1 MKKKDI
7 MDIFV
12 DNKPQNQNNQNN
24 QNNENNEN
32 TMVDN
37 DINKFE
43 D

>member
-12 DNKPQNQNNQNN
+12 DNKTQNKNNYNN
-24 QNNENNEN
+24 DNNDNNEN
-32 TMVDN
+32 TMIDN
-37 DINKFE
+37 EINKFE